1 MRGAASTPVVQCAGY
16 ADYAWRS
23 PKDWYGSRCTCLT
36 CGTGW
41 MEGEYRKCPKR
52 EVVKTVTDAKR
63 RIKHYIATGFEQ
75 GYRQFFARLE
85 FERALRMISSGRL
98 LTTSIMQF

>member
-1 MRGAASTPVVQCAGY
+1 
-16 ADYAWRS
+16 
-23 PKDWYGSRCTCLT
+23 
-36 CGTGW
+36 